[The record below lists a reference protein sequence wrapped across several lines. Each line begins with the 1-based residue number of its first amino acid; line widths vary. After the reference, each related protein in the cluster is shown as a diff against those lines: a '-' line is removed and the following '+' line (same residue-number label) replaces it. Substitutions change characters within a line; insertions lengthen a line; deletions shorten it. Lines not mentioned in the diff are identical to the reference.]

1 MEVRVV
7 EVRVSEVRV
16 ADGTGTVACDGDA
29 RSHVSSPN
37 LLTFNFSEGISARS
51 GDKLLFLDVELMG
64 GLKVLQRV
72 TELSTSVFVV
82 DSVAVVV
89 SK

>member
-1 MEVRVV
+1 MEVRVSQ
-7 EVRVSEVRV
+7 VRVSEVRV

-29 RSHVSSPN
+29 RSQVSSPN
-37 LLTFNFSEGISARS
+37 LLTFNFSEGISAGS
-51 GDKLLFLDVELMG
+51 GDKLLFLDVELIG
-64 GLKVLQRV
+64 GLKVHRV